1 MCYYTCLENI
11 IYVNRH
17 CLPMIGASKD
27 HYIENIIYV
36 NRHCLPM
43 ISDYKYYYIENIGS
57 LSMYTYSVF
66 GKLERGIHGEALT
79 SSGAFE
85 LNTSAQ
91 RRKSRDR
98 FRI

>member
-1 MCYYTCLENI
+1 MCYYTCL
-11 IYVNRH
+11 
-17 CLPMIGASKD
+17 
-27 HYIENIIYV
+27 ENIIYV

-43 ISDYKYYYIENIGS
+43 ISDYKYYYIENIRS
-57 LSMYTYSVF
+57 LSLYTYSVF

-79 SSGAFE
+79 SSGALE